1 MSDMLINPNT
11 FFAFS
16 LPVPPDLFSVC
27 SCLVVCACM
36 HWLCACMCDCVI
48 AGVRVCVSACM
59 CWCVNACMCKSV
71 CVCGGGGLLH
81 ACVSV
86 RGCVSACMRV
96 YWTLSLPA
104 QHGPVMSSQ
113 LTTAVNSVC
122 SPRGHGPR
130 WRFSPHASHAHAHTD
145 AHRCKQVCTHTQPTC
160 N

>member
-1 MSDMLINPNT
+1 MHSASLSLLI
-11 FFAFS
+11 
-16 LPVPPDLFSVC
+16 C
-27 SCLVVCACM
+27 SQYVLV
-36 HWLCACMCDCVI
+36 WLCVHVCIGYAH
-48 AGVRVCVSACM
+48 VCVTVLLQACV
-59 CWCVNACMCKSV
+59 CVLVHACVGVLMHACVRV
-71 CVCGGGGLLH
+71 CVCGGGGVLH

-145 AHRCKQVCTHTQPTC
+145 THRCKQVCTHTQPTC
-160 N
+160 K